1 MKGEANKMEIK
12 AAIGDIAKNR
22 VDSIVVNHFEE
33 MKRPEGDAA
42 AVDKALDGAI
52 AQLIKQGDIKGKLNE
67 VTLIHSLGRLPA
79 SRIIVVGLGKK
90 KELTGNKIR
99 GAVAETCRYL
109 RGKGVTSVASITQ
122 GDGINEI
129 KSDEAIQAMTE
140 GAMLGLYAFRRHIT
154 KKENNFGEIK
164 QFTIVGKEKRQLE
177 KAIEKG
183 KILAEAANWARDMVN
198 EPSNFMTPGDMA
210 EAARQLATQYG
221 LKVEVFER
229 EKMKELGMGG
239 LLGVSQG
246 SHQPPRFI
254 ILSYKGSASEKIDLA
269 LVGKG
274 ITFDSGG
281 ISIKPSEGM
290 SDMKGDM
297 AGGASVMGTLMAI
310 AQLKPKI
317 NVTALVPATENMPS
331 GTAMKPGDIIT
342 AMNGKT
348 IEVLNTDAEGRLIL
362 ADALSYAKKL
372 GAKVIIDVATLTGA
386 CRVALGTI
394 CTGAF
399 TNDQALADKVIAAG
413 KETGEYM
420 WQLPMYDDYKEHIK
434 SDFADIKNIGNRY
447 GGAITA
453 AKFLEEFIDKT
464 PWVHLDIAGTSE
476 TDKEKGYLVKGATGV
491 PVRTLVNLILSL
503 AKK

>member
-1 MKGEANKMEIK
+1 MEIK
-12 AAIGDIAKNR
+12 AATGDIVKIK
-22 VDSIVVNHFEE
+22 VDAIMVNHYEG
-33 MKRPEGDAA
+33 MKRPEGAA
-42 AVDKALDGAI
+42 AAADKVLDGVI
-52 AQLIKQGDIKGKLNE
+52 TQLIKQGDIKGKLNE

-79 SRIIVVGLGKK
+79 GRIAVVGLGKK
-90 KELTGNKIR
+90 KELNTNKIR

-109 RGKGVTSVASITQ
+109 RGKGVATLASGVQ
-122 GDGINEI
+122 GAGINDI
-129 KSDEAIQAMTE
+129 KTEESVQAMTE
-140 GAMLGLYAFRRHIT
+140 GAVLGLYAFRRHIT
-154 KKENNFGEIK
+154 KKEDNFGEIK
-164 QFTIVGKEKRQLE
+164 QFTIVGGEKRQLE

-183 KILAEAANWARDMVN
+183 QILAEAANRARDMVN
-198 EPSNFMTPGDMA
+198 EPANFMTPATMA
-210 EAARQLATQYG
+210 EAARQLAKEYG

-246 SHQPPRFI
+246 SQQPPRFI
-254 ILSYKGSASEKIDLA
+254 ILSYQGRPSPEIDMA

-274 ITFDSGG
+274 ITFDAGG
-281 ISIKPSEGM
+281 IDIKPSEGM
-290 SDMKGDM
+290 EDMKGDM
-297 AGGASVMGTLMAI
+297 AGGASVMATLMAL

-362 ADALSYAKKL
+362 ADALCYAKKL
-372 GAKVIIDVATLTGA
+372 GAKAIIDVATLTGA

-399 TNDQALADKVIAAG
+399 SNNDTLAEKVIAAG
-413 KETGEYM
+413 KETGELM
-420 WQLPMYDDYKEHIK
+420 WQLPMYEEYRELLK
-434 SDFADIKNIGNRY
+434 SDIADIKNIGNRY

-453 AKFLEEFIDKT
+453 AKFLGDFVEDT

-491 PVRTLVNLILSL
+491 PVRMLTNVVL
-503 AKK
+503 AMAHK